1 MLNLGEIE
9 RKLLNVNNAISTDGN
24 GGEVLRGLSVAESN
38 FVVAV
43 EQTASENIGAA
54 ESEAYRELR
63 RKHLSS
69 RQMHNVRS
77 ADRKNDVTQRVADTL
92 PRSVDDIE
100 LATPKP

>member
-9 RKLLNVNNAISTDGN
+9 RKLLSVNNAISTDGN

-43 EQTASENIGAA
+43 EQTASENVGAA
-54 ESEAYRELR
+54 ESEAYKELR

-77 ADRKNDVTQRVADTL
+77 ADRKKDAAQHAAD
-92 PRSVDDIE
+92 
-100 LATPKP
+100 